1 MERKKIK
8 LTELGQKYGN
18 FEVTRINEIREL
30 QCTLIELA
38 HLPTGAKI
46 MHIANEDKENLFC
59 LSFQTLPYSS
69 NGVAHILEHT
79 VLCGSKKFPIKDPFF
94 AMNRRSLNTFMNALT
109 GADFTCYPAST
120 QNTQD
125 FYNLLEVYLDAV
137 FQPKLDL
144 LSFLQEGHRLEF
156 ANPLNPKTNLEYK
169 GIVFN
174 EMKGSLSSADA
185 RLAEA
190 MNKALFP
197 DVTYGYNSGG
207 DPKYIPHLSHKE
219 LVDFHKKYYH
229 PSRCLFFFYGN
240 LPLVDHLDFIE
251 EHALKDVEKLPPLP
265 EPKLQPR
272 FSKKKQ
278 LDAYYPISSDE
289 DLNDKTF
296 VSFGW
301 LTCNILEQEEI
312 LALSVIEIILMDTDA
327 SPLKRALMNSGLCK
341 QVSCFVETDYTEM
354 PLIITLRGCN
364 QNSSNALE
372 LIIKNT
378 LEKITNDGISQDA
391 IENALHRLEF
401 YRSEITGDHTPFG
414 LSLFFRS
421 GLIKQ
426 HGADPKHG
434 MKIHALF
441 ETLRDHIKKDPD
453 YLLGLIEKH
462 LLDNPHF
469 VRITMM
475 PDKELA
481 AKEIAEELKSLKKI
495 SSKFDQHDINQIV
508 KQAADLAA
516 FQKKQEEEDLSI
528 LPKVTL
534 EDVDRKTH
542 MFPLVEEIFDDLKVY
557 HHECFT
563 NEIIYADL
571 IFQLPSIEENDL
583 PILRLFTILLTQ
595 IGAGNRNYLE
605 NLDYIQARTGGIS
618 SSLALNPQAENS
630 NLIKPSFHVH
640 GKALHRYMKDLFIII
655 KDMVSSPDFS
665 DTKRIREVVLKH
677 YTNLQSSFNQNAL
690 KYAINLS
697 ASTLNNTAAIINNW
711 YGIKYYEEI
720 QKIALNIETA
730 IIPLAEKLQELQQK
744 LLCLNNPELV
754 ISSDKLL
761 YSELKSNHFFGLQ
774 DLNLKAYTPWKNEH
788 LTSNISNQARVI
800 ASPIAF
806 IGKVFKTVSY
816 VHEDAAVLGI
826 SSFLLDNIC
835 LHQKIRE
842 QGGAYGGGAVCNAMS
857 GSYYFYS
864 YRDPHIVDTLDAFK
878 EAIQMVVSGD
888 FDDEDLE
895 EAKLEMIQGM
905 DAPVSPGSRGYLAYC
920 WLAEGKTKEL
930 RQKFRDKVL
939 STKKEDVI
947 EAIKKHIEKQYET
960 GKTVVFA
967 GKELIEK
974 ENALL
979 LSLNKEPFPVT

>member
-1 MERKKIK
+1 MK
-8 LTELGQKYGN
+8 LTTLGQKYGN
-18 FEVTRINEIREL
+18 FEVTRINEIKEL

-46 MHIANEDKENLFC
+46 MHIANEDTENLFC

-109 GADFTCYPAST
+109 GADFTCYPAAT
-120 QNTQD
+120 QNSRD

-137 FQPKLDL
+137 FQPKLDR

-156 ANPLNPKTNLEYK
+156 ANPLDPKTNLEYK

-185 RLAEA
+185 RLNES
-190 MNKALFP
+190 MNLALFP
-197 DVTYGYNSGG
+197 DITYGYNSGG
-207 DPKYIPHLSHKE
+207 DPKSIPDLTHEE

-240 LPLVDHLDFIE
+240 LKLTGHLDFIE
-251 EHALKDVEKLPPLP
+251 EHALKGVEKLPPLP

-272 FSKKKQ
+272 FLKKKQ

-312 LALSVIEIILMDTDA
+312 LALSVIEIILMNTDA

-341 QVSCFVETDYTEM
+341 QASCFIETDYTEM
-354 PLIITLRGCN
+354 PFIITLRGCN
-364 QNSSNALE
+364 PGSSDALE
-372 LIIKNT
+372 LIISNT
-378 LEKITNDGISQDA
+378 LQKIVKEDISEQT

-441 ETLRDHIKKDPD
+441 ETLRDHIKRDPH
-453 YLLGLIEKH
+453 YLAGLIEKH

-481 AKEIAEELKSLKKI
+481 AKEIAEELETLKKI
-495 SSKFDQHDINQIV
+495 QSKFSSDDAKKII
-508 KQAADLAA
+508 KQAEDLNL
-516 FQKKQEEEDLSI
+516 FQKKQDEEDLSV

-534 EDVDRKTH
+534 EDVDKKTRQ
-542 MFPLVEEIFDDLKVY
+542 FPLTEKKFDNLKVY

-563 NEIIYADL
+563 NEIVYADL
-571 IFQLPSIEENDL
+571 IFDLPYIEEKDL
-583 PILRLFTILLTQ
+583 SILRLFTILLTQ
-595 IGAGNRNYLE
+595 IGAANRNYLE
-605 NLDYIQARTGGIS
+605 NLDYVQARTGGIF
-618 SSLALNPQAENS
+618 SSLALNPQAEDS
-630 NLIKPSFHVH
+630 DCIKPSFHIH
-640 GKALHRYMKDLFIII
+640 GKALRRYTKDLFSII
-655 KDMVSSPDFS
+655 KDTVSSPDFS
-665 DTKRIREVVLKH
+665 DKKRIKEVVLKH
-677 YTNLQSSFNQNAL
+677 YISLQSSFNQNAL

-697 ASTLNNTAAIINNW
+697 ASALNSAGAIVNDW

-720 QKIALNIETA
+720 QKIALNIDTK
-730 IIPLAEKLQELQQK
+730 IDPLLKKLQEMQ
-744 LLCLNNPELV
+744 E
-754 ISSDKLL
+754 
-761 YSELKSNHFFGLQ
+761 
-774 DLNLKAYTPWKNEH
+774 
-788 LTSNISNQARVI
+788 
-800 ASPIAF
+800 
-806 IGKVFKTVSY
+806 
-816 VHEDAAVLGI
+816 
-826 SSFLLDNIC
+826 
-835 LHQKIRE
+835 
-842 QGGAYGGGAVCNAMS
+842 
-857 GSYYFYS
+857 
-864 YRDPHIVDTLDAFK
+864 
-878 EAIQMVVSGD
+878 
-888 FDDEDLE
+888 
-895 EAKLEMIQGM
+895 
-905 DAPVSPGSRGYLAYC
+905 
-920 WLAEGKTKEL
+920 
-930 RQKFRDKVL
+930 KVL
-939 STKKEDVI
+939 
-947 EAIKKHIEKQYET
+947 
-960 GKTVVFA
+960 
-967 GKELIEK
+967 
-974 ENALL
+974 
-979 LSLNKEPFPVT
+979 